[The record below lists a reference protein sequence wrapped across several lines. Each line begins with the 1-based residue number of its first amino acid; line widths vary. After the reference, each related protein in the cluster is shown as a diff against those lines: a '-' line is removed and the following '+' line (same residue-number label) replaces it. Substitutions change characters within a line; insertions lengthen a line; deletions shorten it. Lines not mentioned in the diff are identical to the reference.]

1 MHKRYPNFIAATFM
15 LVLCFIGTTIKA
27 QSPTDSVPK
36 DPGSL
41 SVYTVQ
47 NMSFGAFAT
56 GSTGGSVVL
65 SSGGTRSAT
74 GTVLPLNMGVS
85 FFQAIFEIEGP
96 PGTVISILNG
106 PDATLTGSNGGSM
119 SLQIGTSN
127 PAAPFSNTVPPPG
140 RTLINFGGTL
150 TVGNNVST
158 IPGSYTG
165 TFYITFNQE

>member
-1 MHKRYPNFIAATFM
+1 MYKRYSYFVASIFT
-15 LVLCFIGTTIKA
+15 LYLCLAGTAIKA
-27 QSPTDSVPK
+27 QAPTDSVPK

-41 SVYTVQ
+41 SVYTIQ
-47 NMSFGAFAT
+47 NMSFGAFAA

-65 SSGGTRSAT
+65 SSSGTRSAT
-74 GTVLPLNMGVS
+74 GTVLPLNMGSS

-96 PGTVISILNG
+96 PGTIISILNG
-106 PDATLTGSNGGSM
+106 PNATLTGSNGGSM

-127 PAAPFSNTVPPPG
+127 PAAPFSNTVAPPG

-158 IPGSYTG
+158 IPGAYTG